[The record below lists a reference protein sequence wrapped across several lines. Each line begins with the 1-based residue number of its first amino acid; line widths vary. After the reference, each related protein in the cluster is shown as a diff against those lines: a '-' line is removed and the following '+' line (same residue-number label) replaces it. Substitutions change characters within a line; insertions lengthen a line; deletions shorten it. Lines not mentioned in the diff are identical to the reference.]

1 MALLSEHIDGKYEIL
16 EKIREGGMGAI
27 YKVRH
32 RLLDEI
38 RVVKVIRSQADA
50 VGEAA
55 DRFLSEARSAIK
67 LRHPNVA
74 VLHDFAMADDG
85 QAFIVMEFIEG
96 WNLLEILH
104 GYGPPPIPLTLEVAR
119 QSLKA
124 LGYLHRRKIV
134 HRDVSPDNLMLTRDV
149 DGNPLIKL
157 IDLGIAKALE
167 GQGGMT
173 TTGVFLGK
181 PRYGS
186 PERFSG
192 DAWDE
197 RSDLYSFGVVFYE
210 LLTGRCPI
218 TGNDP
223 ASLMAGHLFRPPL
236 DFAETDPLSR
246 VPDELRKIALKALA
260 KKPEERV
267 ASAEDFIWELTMLQ
281 DRFPLRREELEGVWR
296 VLLPLGTGRT
306 PVAEAER
313 PGSTQ
318 DRLDLEF
325 VLAKTPPAGTEAQTL
340 RAMAAPTER
349 LPPSEPTRRVTP
361 AEDLDATWASRPMRG
376 GEPAPPPPVALK
388 GAAVAKPSRG
398 RAVGIAASVA
408 AVLGLGAGGF
418 WMTRPEPE
426 PLSSSAPIPLTET
439 IAPASA
445 PVFSPQETQAE
456 PLPIQET
463 EVKPEPPKPEPEK
476 PKTAPVPLEPMKP
489 GDLILAGQ
497 PGVEPPEAKEPPSF
511 SYPEAAKGSGKQSVV
526 RVLVLVDESGAVID
540 ARVREGDDLFRD
552 TALEA
557 ARRVRFFPP
566 SRDGVPGKMWT
577 DLLLEFSE

>member
-1 MALLSEHIDGKYEIL
+1 VALLSEHIDGKYEIL

-236 DFAETDPLSR
+236 DFAETDPQGR
-246 VPDELRKIALKALA
+246 VPDELRRIALKALA
-260 KKPEERV
+260 KKPQERV
-267 ASAEDFIWELTMLQ
+267 ASAEDFIWELTLLQ
-281 DRFPLRREELEGVWR
+281 DRFPLRREELEGVWQ

-306 PVAEAER
+306 QVAEVER

-325 VLAKTPPAGTEAQTL
+325 VMTKTPPAGTEAQTV
-340 RAMAAPTER
+340 RAVAAPTER
-349 LPPSEPTRRVTP
+349 LPSEPTRRVTP
-361 AEDLDATWASRPMRG
+361 AEDLDATWASRPLRG
-376 GEPAPPPPVALK
+376 GEPAPPPPAALK

-398 RAVGIAASVA
+398 RAVGIAAGIA
-408 AVLGLGAGGF
+408 AVLALAAGGF
-418 WMTRPEPE
+418 WMSTRSAPE
-426 PLSSSAPIPLTET
+426 PLSSSAPIPVTET

-445 PVFSPQETQAE
+445 PVFAPRETTAE
-456 PLPIQET
+456 PLPVQEP
-463 EVKPEPPKPEPEK
+463 EAKPEPKPEK
-476 PKTAPVPLEPMKP
+476 PKAAPVPLEPMKP

-511 SYPEAAKGSGKQSVV
+511 SYPEAARGSGKTSVV
-526 RVLVLVDESGAVID
+526 RVLVLVDENGAVID
-540 ARVREGDDLFRD
+540 ARVREGDDIFRD